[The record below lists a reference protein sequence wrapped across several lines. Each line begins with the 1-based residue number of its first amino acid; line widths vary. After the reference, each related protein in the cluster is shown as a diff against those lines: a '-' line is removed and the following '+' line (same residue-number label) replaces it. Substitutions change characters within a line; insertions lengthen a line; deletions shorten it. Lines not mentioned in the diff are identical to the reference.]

1 MSHQARI
8 GAHRLAVDVALDL
21 DPLPRLHAQR
31 EVQRLVDQRGELH
44 GLGRRS
50 EAARLVEEP
59 ADDLRHPAHFPLQHR
74 HLRLR
79 RVRQIGAPCQQ
90 LEVTAQRVERIAQ
103 LVRDGAGELSQR
115 GESLLGGEIAPRG
128 YQQLVE
134 LLQVPVLPGQLGGR
148 LLDLPG
154 QLRVEPANLRQH
166 LVEPARQ
173 VRQLIAPLRRP
184 GSLHIQVS
192 AFHRAHRELQRRDAA
207 DEDAP
212 QQDPEGDDQEQRRS
226 HRDLQQRPAF
236 RRDQALRLG
245 ERSQEHQSRLRPA
258 GVVVGC
264 HHPHRA
270 AHVRVVDHLA
280 DDLCRRPAPPR
291 EHDPAAID
299 PGGCEVRVD
308 PQGRL
313 PRHFGAQKPA
323 VRPDGRG
330 QLLGDLFVLGPGV
343 LERHGGGAGELR
355 CALADLVLDGT
366 LADAQAQRRSDQ
378 ERRGE
383 DRGKEKDQLEPERH
397 PAVLLIRFT
406 PEEASSRSPARPRR
420 PAPS

>member
-1 MSHQARI
+1 MPLHLGRHPGAGVADAQLDVPSVRARPDLQPAAIGHRIDRVRHQIREQVSHQARI

-128 YQQLVE
+128 HQQLVE

-245 ERSQEHQSRLRPA
+245 E
-258 GVVVGC
+258 
-264 HHPHRA
+264 
-270 AHVRVVDHLA
+270 
-280 DDLCRRPAPPR
+280 
-291 EHDPAAID
+291 
-299 PGGCEVRVD
+299 
-308 PQGRL
+308 
-313 PRHFGAQKPA
+313 
-323 VRPDGRG
+323 
-330 QLLGDLFVLGPGV
+330 
-343 LERHGGGAGELR
+343 
-355 CALADLVLDGT
+355 
-366 LADAQAQRRSDQ
+366 
-378 ERRGE
+378 
-383 DRGKEKDQLEPERH
+383 
-397 PAVLLIRFT
+397 
-406 PEEASSRSPARPRR
+406 
-420 PAPS
+420 